1 MTVNFPY
8 PVMRLDTAGTFDA
21 ICQVAYAER
30 KGCRMLIQSRNREE
44 IPL

>member
-8 PVMRLDTAGTFDA
+8 PMMRLDTAGTFDA
-21 ICQVAYAER
+21 IYQVAYAER
-30 KGCRMLIQSRNREE
+30 EGSRMLIQSGNSEE